1 MTYTRNFTYLVAVVL
16 FAVLARGAGGV
27 SAVNGAGTGAE
38 ASVSAQRDDREA
50 GRSGAMGIKVV
61 ARVGSATV
69 YAENY
74 DQVANVEFA
83 LSRFAEMGLEL
94 DEFEVRYFSD
104 AEECASDTGRAR
116 AGYLAFGNGRYVV
129 YNCGTVFTLLHEM
142 AHVYDVQSLDEATR
156 QAFLAERGLVSWTH
170 DEWAHA
176 GGEHLADVLAWGLQD
191 GNVRPSRT
199 TPNDDES
206 LYKAFVV
213 ATGSDPLSH
222 DGR

>member
-1 MTYTRNFTYLVAVVL
+1 MTYARNFTYTVVLVL
-16 FAVLARGAGGV
+16 FAVFAGVVGVTAGSEAAAGAQ
-27 SAVNGAGTGAE
+27 
-38 ASVSAQRDDREA
+38 ASVAAERDYRRAE
-50 GRSGAMGIKVV
+50 RSGTAGVKLAV
-61 ARVGSATV
+61 RVGSATV

-83 LSRFAEMGLEL
+83 LSRFAELGLEL
-94 DEFEVRYFSD
+94 AEFEVRYFAD
-104 AEECASDTGRAR
+104 ADKCASDSGRDR
-116 AGYLAFGNGRYVV
+116 AGYLTYGNGEYVV
-129 YNCGTVFTLLHEM
+129 YNCGTVFTLLHEI
-142 AHVYDVQSLDEATR
+142 AHVYDVQSLDDATR
-156 QAFLAERGLVSWTH
+156 QEFLAERGLESWTH

-206 LYKAFVV
+206 LLEAFVV